1 MKAKRRHELE
11 HNILADWIAKVLK
24 TMEPYWNRLFLGLL
38 AVAAVYAGYSF
49 LSHYTR
55 KGTSGVWDKFNLALF
70 QQSLGELDDIVKDHP
85 SQSVGHWAALAAS
98 EQRRITGAGLVVR
111 SRPLARDELHR
122 AVEGYRVVIERSEE
136 RDLLQM
142 ALFGRARCYETLAG
156 SGPGE
161 GDLDKAIADYRSLAE
176 IEGPY
181 AAEAKRRAELL
192 DTKKVRKFYDDFAAH
207 EPKSQGSPGLP
218 DLSFD
223 SSSLPDVLRDSEFS
237 KILNLGD
244 LKSLTKGEKSP
255 KPEAPKTEAPKTEP
269 PKTEPPKT
277 EAPKTEPPKTEAPKT
292 EAPKTEPGKT
302 EPPKTE
308 PPKTEP
314 GKTEAPKTEPG
325 KTEPPKTEP
334 GKGAPGKTEPPKNEP
349 AKK

>member
-38 AVAAVYAGYSF
+38 AVAAVYAGWTF
-49 LSHYTR
+49 LRHYTR
-55 KGTSGVWDKFNLALF
+55 QGTSGVWDKFNLALF
-70 QQSLGELDDIVKDHP
+70 QQRLDELDGLVQKYP
-85 SQSVGHWAALAAS
+85 GQSVGHWAALAAS
-98 EQRRITGAGLVVR
+98 EQRRITGSALVVR

-207 EPKSQGSPGLP
+207 EPKSQGSPGGLP
-218 DLSFD
+218 GMQDLPFD
-223 SSSLPDVLRDSEFS
+223 SSSLSDGLRDSEFS
-237 KILNLGD
+237 KILNSSD

-255 KPEAPKTEAPKTEP
+255 TPEA
-269 PKTEPPKT
+269 
-277 EAPKTEPPKTEAPKT
+277 PKTEAPKT

-302 EPPKTE
+302 EPAK
-308 PPKTEP
+308 
-314 GKTEAPKTEPG
+314 GAPG

-334 GKGAPGKTEPPKNEP
+334 PK
-349 AKK
+349 K